1 MEIDQF
7 INIIK
12 YAGRLKNLPRNGWI
26 FRGVPNPESIS
37 DHSYRVNLI
46 TLFLSEV
53 ISGLDIVKALRISI
67 VHDLGESILTDIPKE
82 TMEILTESAKLESEH
97 NAFELLFKGGDS
109 AYIELI
115 DEYNKRETLEA
126 RVVYA
131 ADKLEMLFQ
140 GLEYYRN
147 GYSEVEEFF
156 NDLSYIK
163 NLKIEYVT
171 QLVEKIEEEFNK
183 LKTKE

>member
-26 FRGVPNPESIS
+26 FRGVPSPESIS

-53 ISGLDIVKALRISI
+53 IPGLDIVKALKISI

-82 TMEILTESAKLESEH
+82 TMDILTESAKLESEH
-97 NAFELLFKGGDS
+97 NAFELLFKDGDS
-109 AYIELI
+109 DYIELI
-115 DEYNKRETLEA
+115 DEYNKRKTLES

-163 NLKIEYVT
+163 NLDIEYVT
-171 QLVEKIEEEFNK
+171 ELVEKIEEEFNK
-183 LKTKE
+183 LKMKE